1 MFKNKKVAIWGRGK
15 EGEALIKYCINNSIQ
30 HTVVEGENVDLSS
43 ADIVFKSPGIS
54 IYNECLKQAVHDGK
68 SVWTSTNIFMAN
80 KHEKMKT
87 IAVTGTKGKSTTS
100 SLLTHILRKKGFSV
114 GFGGNIGLPL
124 IDLIDQKFDFLVAE
138 LSSYQ
143 CADLKYPFDISIITN
158 LYPEH
163 IDWHKTHEQYYE
175 DKLNLIRIR
184 KNGQKAILNYSN
196 EEILKR
202 TQNEQ
207 DIIYFNHSKGFHLT
221 DGYIMNGNKK
231 LFDTS
236 KTINLKGEHNLEN
249 ICAVLSVLGELGI
262 DLHEIENDILS
273 FESLPHR
280 LQTVAILN
288 GVTFV
293 DDSISTT
300 PETSVAALKAFNNA
314 KHIYLLVGGFDR
326 KQDYS
331 VLLDYVRK
339 NKQKITLITLPL
351 TGTRIAEQAIDLDI
365 LKAKDLSDA
374 VFQAK
379 LKAKFGD
386 VVLLSPG
393 APSYHAYRN
402 FEARGEDFKQAIKK

>member
-1 MFKNKKVAIWGRGK
+1 MFKNKKIAIWGRGK
-15 EGEALIKYCINNSIQ
+15 EGESLLKYCINNSIQ
-30 HTVVEGENVDLSS
+30 HTVVEGENIDLSN
-43 ADIVFKSPGIS
+43 ADIVFKSPGVS
-54 IYNECLKQAVHDGK
+54 IYNACLKQAVRDGK

-80 KHEKMKT
+80 KPEKMKA
-87 IAVTGTKGKSTTS
+87 IAITGTKGKSTTS
-100 SLLTHILRKKGFSV
+100 SLLAHLLRKKGFSV
-114 GFGGNIGLPL
+114 GFGGNIGVPL
-124 IDLIDQKFDFLVAE
+124 VDLIDQKFDFLVAE

-143 CADLKYPFDISIITN
+143 CADLKYPFDISVVTN

-184 KNGQKAILNYSN
+184 KNSQKAILNYLN

-207 DIIYFNHSKGFHLT
+207 GIIYFNHSSGFHLT
-221 DGYIMNGNKK
+221 DGYIMNGNEKM
-231 LFDTS
+231 FDVAQIT
-236 KTINLKGEHNLEN
+236 NLKGVHNLEN
-249 ICAVLSVLGELGI
+249 ICAVLSVLDELGI
-262 DLHEIENDILS
+262 DLDEIEKDILS
-273 FESLPHR
+273 FEALPHR
-280 LQTVAILN
+280 LQTVANLN

-300 PETSVAALKAFNNA
+300 PETSLAALKAFEKA
-314 KHIYLLVGGFDR
+314 RHIYLLVGGFDR
-326 KQDYS
+326 MQDYK

-351 TGTRIAEQAIDLDI
+351 TGVRIAEQAIDLDI
-365 LKAKDLSDA
+365 LKAKDISDA

-379 LKAKFGD
+379 LKAKSGD

-393 APSYHAYRN
+393 APSYHAYKN
-402 FEARGEDFKQAIKK
+402 FEARGDDFKQTI